1 MTELVSIIMPAYNC
15 ARFIRESIN
24 SVLAQTYTAWE
35 LLIVDDCST
44 DNTAEVVDNYA
55 DSRIRYMR
63 NEQNKG
69 AALSRNK
76 ALREAKGRYIAF
88 LDADDTWTHDKL
100 EKQIAF
106 MQQNGYTF
114 TYTCYSEMDCE
125 GQPTRVLVSGPSKI
139 TRLGMFAFCW
149 PGCLT
154 VMYDTK
160 TIGMIQIE
168 DIKKNNDYAMWLK
181 ACQKADCYLL
191 KENLASYRIGRTGSV
206 SNHSIAILIK
216 WHYRLFRNAEKMPIL
231 PSLWHTCVNLIAGL
245 YKKIRYRSKI
255 A

>member
-1 MTELVSIIMPAYNC
+1 MELVSIIMPAYNC
-15 ARFIRESIN
+15 SRFIGKSID

-35 LLIVDDCST
+35 LLIVDDCSK
-44 DNTAEVVDNYA
+44 DNTAEVVAAYKDE
-55 DSRIRYMR
+55 RIHYSR
-63 NEQNKG
+63 NEQNMG

-88 LDADDTWTHDKL
+88 LDSDDVWAPEKL

-125 GQPTRVLVSGPSKI
+125 GQPTGVLVSGPSEI

-168 DIKKNNDYAMWLK
+168 DIKNNNDYAMWLK
-181 ACQKADCYLL
+181 ACRKADCYLL

-255 A
+255 V